1 MNVRTY
7 LYAAAVLSLIFT
19 PRTAFADMVF
29 LKNGKELKVEKAWQ
43 EGDQVW
49 FIYQDMKASI
59 PQSKVTRI
67 ESGSGDPKNSSVPDQ
82 QSNIPAKRSLVL
94 HKEGLGDL
102 KWGDRVANVAD
113 LEIKQ
118 TDSGLKEVLEYVRPQ
133 DALKLGDAKLTS
145 VVYAFWRD
153 QLYTVT
159 IWTRGQAN
167 YHSLRN
173 AAFAQFGN
181 GTRID
186 RSGEAYLWS
195 DGPSDVMLEYSKE
208 DQHGMLWMRCKELD
222 RKFKLSQL
230 SGHTSYIRLIKSRN

>member
-1 MNVRTY
+1 
-7 LYAAAVLSLIFT
+7 
-19 PRTAFADMVF
+19 
-29 LKNGKELKVEKAWQ
+29 
-43 EGDQVW
+43 
-49 FIYQDMKASI
+49 MKASI

-67 ESGSGDPKNSSVPDQ
+67 ESGSGDPKNASVPDQ
-82 QSNIPAKRSLVL
+82 QSNIPAKRSLFL

-102 KWGDRVANVAD
+102 KWGVRVADVAD

-159 IWTRGQAN
+159 IWTRGRAN
-167 YHSLRN
+167 YHALRN
-173 AAFAQFGN
+173 AAFEQFGN
-181 GTRID
+181 GIRID
-186 RSGEAYLWS
+186 RSGESYLWS
-195 DGPSDVMLEYSKE
+195 DGPSDVMLEYSRE
-208 DQHGMLWMRCKELD
+208 DQHGMLWMRSKELD

>member
-7 LYAAAVLSLIFT
+7 LYAAAILSLIFT

-67 ESGSGDPKNSSVPDQ
+67 ESGSGDQKNSSVPGQ
-82 QSNIPAKRSLVL
+82 QPNIPAKRFLVL

-102 KWGDRVANVAD
+102 KWGDRVADVAD

-145 VVYAFWRD
+145 VVYA
-153 QLYTVT
+153 
-159 IWTRGQAN
+159 
-167 YHSLRN
+167 
-173 AAFAQFGN
+173 
-181 GTRID
+181 
-186 RSGEAYLWS
+186 
-195 DGPSDVMLEYSKE
+195 
-208 DQHGMLWMRCKELD
+208 
-222 RKFKLSQL
+222 
-230 SGHTSYIRLIKSRN
+230 